1 MAAIVQIRIPQTD
14 GPSADEKERQL
25 LANLAELPS
34 VIVALSGGADSA
46 YLAWAAQKALGSRAL
61 SVTALSP
68 SYSTHDRNIVEDFV
82 RAHNIHHEF
91 VETRE
96 MENPAYRANAA
107 DRCFHCKDELFTV
120 LDEIAQQRGFAA
132 TAYGVNAD
140 DTLDFRPGHR
150 AAKEHRVLAPLL
162 DVGMRKSEIRELSQR
177 ANLPTWNRPASACL
191 ASRVPYGTEVTPER
205 LGLIERGEAILRE
218 LGFQQFRVRLHD
230 NDKLARVEIA
240 PEEMPRAFA
249 SEMAAEISARL
260 KAVGLRLRRARPR
273 RLPPGLAERSAQTFR
288 CGLRAQLQFEPDL
301 SPVFPRNII
310 SSISVSIFERGR
322 SDDGGNMMPRQRNL
336 IFGIAIA
343 ALAVVASGCQ
353 MGPAVYRRIRSQ
365 LQRHRADPPRTLQ
378 RFRQRHDHR
387 QFRQQSSH
395 SRRRSLRPASAST
408 AQQKRLDAIVSNP
421 PVEQKG
427 DTIRVGKDFGK
438 IHNVSI
444 AYTIEVPHDTE
455 ISTQVV
461 SGSQDISNVRGPV
474 KVDSASGSI
483 KVNGVERA
491 TTLNTLSGSIDVQ
504 NIGDDLRA
512 SSASGS
518 VMASK
523 IKGDVRISA
532 LSGETQIIDPGGRVD
547 ADTGQRHRRSARS
560 DARRESARRLR
571 YRKRA
576 GKSRRLELLGFEDRV
591 RRRAPRRSG
600 EREFPVSPLKRFQDR
615 SRPTCRS

>member
-25 LANLAELPS
+25 LASLVELPS

-82 RAHNIHHEF
+82 RAQIIHHEF

-96 MENPAYRANAA
+96 MDNPAYRANAA

-120 LDEIAQQRGFAA
+120 LDEIARQRGFAA

-162 DVGMRKSEIRELSQR
+162 DARMRKSEIRELSQR

-260 KAVGLRLRRARPR
+260 KAAGFAYVALD
-273 RLPPGLAERSAQTFR
+273 
-288 CGLRAQLQFEPDL
+288 LQ
-301 SPVFPRNII
+301 
-310 SSISVSIFERGR
+310 GY
-322 SDDGGNMMPRQRNL
+322 RQGSLNE
-336 IFGIAIA
+336 
-343 ALAVVASGCQ
+343 AL
-353 MGPAVYRRIRSQ
+353 
-365 LQRHRADPPRTLQ
+365 
-378 RFRQRHDHR
+378 
-387 QFRQQSSH
+387 
-395 SRRRSLRPASAST
+395 
-408 AQQKRLDAIVSNP
+408 K
-421 PVEQKG
+421 
-427 DTIRVGKDFGK
+427 
-438 IHNVSI
+438 
-444 AYTIEVPHDTE
+444 
-455 ISTQVV
+455 
-461 SGSQDISNVRGPV
+461 
-474 KVDSASGSI
+474 
-483 KVNGVERA
+483 
-491 TTLNTLSGSIDVQ
+491 
-504 NIGDDLRA
+504 
-512 SSASGS
+512 
-518 VMASK
+518 
-523 IKGDVRISA
+523 
-532 LSGETQIIDPGGRVD
+532 
-547 ADTGQRHRRSARS
+547 RS
-560 DARRESARRLR
+560 DAVS
-571 YRKRA
+571 
-576 GKSRRLELLGFEDRV
+576 
-591 RRRAPRRSG
+591 
-600 EREFPVSPLKRFQDR
+600 ERNSNSSQ
-615 SRPTCRS
+615 T